1 MEKIYLQI
9 GNIFRVHVHIE
20 VDFLIT
26 ATVLDDLSNDVLF
39 FSLYL
44 NKSSIHMF
52 QCGHFGKWILISG
65 ND

>member
-1 MEKIYLQI
+1 M
-9 GNIFRVHVHIE
+9 HIE

-26 ATVLDDLSNDVLF
+26 ATVLDDLSNGVFF

-52 QCGHFGKWILISG
+52 QCGDFARG
-65 ND
+65 NGY